1 MALTPGQP
9 PGATPLDPDEAAAL
23 LPASLTTQEML
34 NNWEAENILEAESWL
49 ATRARV
55 DVLDERFI
63 RALHARMFGRTWRW
77 AGTFRTSGKNIG
89 IAPELIAPAI
99 RDLVLDVRAQVAA
112 KAMPVEEIA
121 ARFHHRLTRIH
132 PFANGNG
139 RHARL
144 VTDLLLRQL
153 GAAPFTWGRGDLV
166 HAGEVRSAYIAALR
180 AADDHDLN
188 PLLAFLGVATGP
200 LASG

>member
-1 MALTPGQP
+1 MPGQP

-23 LPASLTTQEML
+23 MPSSVTTQEQL
-34 NNWEAENILEAESWL
+34 NLWEAENILEAESWL

-99 RDLVLDVRAQVAA
+99 RDLVLDVRARVAA
-112 KAMPVEEIA
+112 KAVPAEEIA
-121 ARFHHRLTRIH
+121 RRM
-132 PFANGNG
+132 ANWKAPDLAGQVRPG
-139 RHARL
+139 SVHDKYIRL
-144 VTDLLLRQL
+144 VSTAHYGCVL
-153 GAAPFTWGRGDLV
+153 
-166 HAGEVRSAYIAALR
+166 
-180 AADDHDLN
+180 
-188 PLLAFLGVATGP
+188 
-200 LASG
+200 